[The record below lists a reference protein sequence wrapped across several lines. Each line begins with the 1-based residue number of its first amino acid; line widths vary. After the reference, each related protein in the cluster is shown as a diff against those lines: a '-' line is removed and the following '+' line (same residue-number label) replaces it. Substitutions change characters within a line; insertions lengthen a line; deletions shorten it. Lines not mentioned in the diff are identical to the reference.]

1 MEDFASLRGCDRRFL
16 ADTYD
21 LVVFVHGLGFTPLQ
35 IAVHIQILSAAGPFL
50 VDFHKLCSHQPF
62 DRFPIGKDA
71 ITRSR
76 RRISSFK
83 RARAGCAETPA
94 VLFRQKRDRRRIFK
108 TGFQDCHGF
117 RRFRFVCLQN
127 LIQEQPRR
135 IQIRCV
141 ENGPYPAMYFIL
153 HSFRRG
159 IQNIAQEVGLTPL
172 PGDALEGFTDG
183 PHQPAVDIRHNPIDA
198 SEPAAFQPAKKF
210 TPTRFVPF
218 RYPFVL
224 PSARRALCKLSL
236 YFGTKEPFFC
246 TFLQKALSPFLKEC
260 AKFFVNYFGRE
271 NPSVQRRGRRT

>member
-1 MEDFASLRGCDRRFL
+1 MSNAPISRL
-16 ADTYD
+16 ADSR
-21 LVVFVHGLGFTPLQ
+21 LG
-35 IAVHIQILSAAGPFL
+35 
-50 VDFHKLCSHQPF
+50 KM
-62 DRFPIGKDA
+62 R

-135 IQIRCV
+135 IQIQCV

-159 IQNIAQEVGLTPL
+159 IQNIAQEVCLTPL

-183 PHQPAVDIRHNPIDA
+183 PDQPAVVIRHNPLDA
-198 SEPAAFQPAKKF
+198 SKPAAFQPAKKF
-210 TPTRFVPF
+210 TPTGFRFAVAKHEPPTL
-218 RYPFVL
+218 RYPSGVD
-224 PSARRALCKLSL
+224 PDPDESASRPYAAVFAHFENQRIDKDKRVWVVMKRAVVPIRHNRIETLTQFGHRGIRKL
-236 YFGTKEPFFC
+236 
-246 TFLQKALSPFLKEC
+246 
-260 AKFFVNYFGRE
+260 
-271 NPSVQRRGRRT
+271 RTE